1 MADRMVGVRAKS
13 AGKHSLDLSGMYKT
27 KKKNCVLNNNYH

>member
-13 AGKHSLDLSGMYKT
+13 AGKHSLDLSGTYKT
-27 KKKNCVLNNNYH
+27 KKRIVF